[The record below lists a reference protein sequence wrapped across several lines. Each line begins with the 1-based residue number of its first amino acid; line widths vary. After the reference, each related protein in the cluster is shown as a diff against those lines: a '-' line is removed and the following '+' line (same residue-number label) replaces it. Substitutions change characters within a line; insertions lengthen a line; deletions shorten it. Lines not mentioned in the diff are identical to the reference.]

1 MGRDQTSRAGARW
14 LTFASG
20 NSRTAP
26 TIRARSPHSGARA
39 RMQRRGDRARS
50 SFGCWTGL
58 PATGPAGLRTWT
70 ARPTVRVR
78 RNATAQARFRS
89 GRRSAAHRRM
99 VTTQLPK
106 AHPAFIR
113 KGMKGRDIQ
122 RQRHPGADA
131 TPSRLAAAAP
141 CATACQ
147 RWWSSSSQRTRTPCS
162 ALHREPHAAS
172 DPLPGGW
179 PAAEEACKLMM
190 GAIALTPDA
199 CFRR

>member
-39 RMQRRGDRARS
+39 RMQRRGDRARW

-58 PATGPAGLRTWT
+58 PATGPAGLRTWI
-70 ARPTVRVR
+70 ARPTVRAPQRDSAGSVPQR
-78 RNATAQARFRS
+78 APL
-89 GRRSAAHRRM
+89 GRTPENGDDAA
-99 VTTQLPK
+99 
-106 AHPAFIR
+106 A
-113 KGMKGRDIQ
+113 KGAPCIYQERYEGRDIQ

-131 TPSRLAAAAP
+131 TPARLAAAAA

>member
-1 MGRDQTSRAGARW
+1 

-20 NSRTAP
+20 NSPTAP

-39 RMQRRGDRARS
+39 RMQRRGDRARW

-99 VTTQLPK
+99 VMTRLPK
-106 AHPAFIR
+106 AHPAFSR
-113 KGMKGRDIQ
+113 KGMKVATFNVNGIQGRMPHLLDWL
-122 RQRHPGADA
+122 RQRRAPQHANAGGHRPHSAPA
-131 TPSRLAAAAP
+131 PLARRCIESLMRHRTPSLEDGQPR
-141 CATACQ
+141 
-147 RWWSSSSQRTRTPCS
+147 RKSVSS
-162 ALHREPHAAS
+162 
-172 DPLPGGW
+172 
-179 PAAEEACKLMM
+179 
-190 GAIALTPDA
+190 
-199 CFRR
+199 